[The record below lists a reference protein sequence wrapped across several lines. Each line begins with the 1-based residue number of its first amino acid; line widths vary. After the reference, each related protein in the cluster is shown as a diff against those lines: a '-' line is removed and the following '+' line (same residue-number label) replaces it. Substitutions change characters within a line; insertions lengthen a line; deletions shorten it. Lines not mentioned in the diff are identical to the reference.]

1 MLQNPD
7 SPWNPPEPATI
18 TPLEFELQV
27 LEWLKRAPG
36 PNGRYEFDYQGAVM
50 GTGAVYKIDLLMRLA
65 GFSGAEITILVECT
79 HQKRAV
85 ERHEIS
91 ILAGRL
97 RDTGAHKG
105 MLFSTGGFQKGALSY
120 AADNGIAT
128 ITVLDRQ
135 CLYET
140 ESIRGKTVPPQWIKH
155 PRFAGQRVSS
165 TESGLSFHAIDDE
178 HVDALRDFLD
188 LNRAT

>member
-140 ESIRGKTVPPQWIKH
+140 ES
-155 PRFAGQRVSS
+155 
-165 TESGLSFHAIDDE
+165 
-178 HVDALRDFLD
+178 
-188 LNRAT
+188 